1 MFYSL
6 TGNVIFTDLN
16 SVALEC
22 GGVGFR
28 CLTSTNTLRDVDVHE
43 KTTLYTHLNVREDA
57 LDLFGFST
65 EYELEWFKLLIG
77 VTGVGPKAALA
88 ILSELSPDKL
98 ALAVSAGDV
107 KAITRA
113 QGVGPKIA
121 QRVILELKDKAK
133 SALSSFGEVSSQAD
147 DVAEVFGSSNTSEAV
162 AALTMLGYSQS
173 EAALAVSKVDASLPT
188 DQIIKQCLKLLSR
201 QV

>member
-1 MFYSL
+1 M
-6 TGNVIFTDLN
+6 IFTDLN

>member
-1 MFYSL
+1 M
-6 TGNVIFTDLN
+6 
-16 SVALEC
+16 
-22 GGVGFR
+22 
-28 CLTSTNTLRDVDVHE
+28 
-43 KTTLYTHLNVREDA
+43 REDA

-88 ILSELSPDKL
+88 ILSELPPEKI

-133 SALSSFGEVSSQAD
+133 SALSSFGEVTSQAD
-147 DVAEVFGSSNTSEAV
+147 EVAEVFGSSNTSEAV

-188 DQIIKQCLKLLSR
+188 DQIIRQCLKLLSR

>member
-28 CLTSTNTLRDVDVHE
+28 CLTSANTLRDVDVHE

-88 ILSELSPDKL
+88 ILSELPPEKI

-133 SALSSFGEVSSQAD
+133 SALSSFGEVTSQAD
-147 DVAEVFGSSNTSEAV
+147 EVAEVFGSSNTSEAV

-188 DQIIKQCLKLLSR
+188 DQIIRQCLKLLSR

>member
-28 CLTSTNTLRDVDVHE
+28 CLTSANTLRDVDVHE
-43 KTTLYTHLNVREDA
+43 TATLYTYLNVREDA

-88 ILSELSPDKL
+88 ILSELEPEKI

-133 SALSSFGEVSSQAD
+133 SALSSFGEVTSQAD
-147 DVAEVFGSSNTSEAV
+147 EVAEVFGSSNTSEAV

-188 DQIIKQCLKLLSR
+188 DQIIRQCLKLLSR

>member
-1 MFYSL
+1 M
-6 TGNVIFTDLN
+6 
-16 SVALEC
+16 EC

-28 CLTSTNTLRDVDVHE
+28 CLTSANTLRDVDVHE

-88 ILSELSPDKL
+88 ILSELPPEKI

-133 SALSSFGEVSSQAD
+133 SALSSFGEVTSQAD
-147 DVAEVFGSSNTSEAV
+147 EVAEVFGSSNTSEAV

-188 DQIIKQCLKLLSR
+188 DQIIRQCLKLLSR